1 MVLSDLQTLCPLRDG
16 MFPGEQKREAPASR
30 GQKWTVRQVPA

>member
-1 MVLSDLQTLCPLRDG
+1 MLSDLQTLGPLGDG
-16 MFPGEQKREAPASR
+16 MFPGEQKGEAPASR